1 MADYL
6 LDTCAAIWI
15 MNGDPLRDPA
25 ATELPQALERNGRLV
40 ISPITAWEIAT
51 LVAKKRILLTLR
63 PEVWFSK
70 LCDLPGVTLVDM
82 PPSVLIASTSLPG
95 KTPADPADRI
105 LIATAR
111 EFDYTLVTRD
121 RLLLKYA
128 SSGYVRAMAC

>member
-1 MADYL
+1 MSDYL

-95 KTPADPADRI
+95 KTPTDPADRI

>member
-70 LCDLPGVTLVDM
+70 LCDLPRCN
-82 PPSVLIASTSLPG
+82 PC
-95 KTPADPADRI
+95 R
-105 LIATAR
+105 
-111 EFDYTLVTRD
+111 
-121 RLLLKYA
+121 YA
-128 SSGYVRAMAC
+128 SLSADCFDESPR

>member
-25 ATELPQALERNGRLV
+25 STELPQALERNGRLV
-40 ISPITAWEIAT
+40 ISPITAWETAT

-63 PEVWFSK
+63 PEVWFNK

-128 SSGYVRAMAC
+128 SSGYVRAIAC

>member
-40 ISPITAWEIAT
+40 ISPITAWELAT
-51 LVAKKRILLTLR
+51 LVAKKKILLTLR

>member
-25 ATELPQALERNGRLV
+25 ATELPQSLERNGRLV

-95 KTPADPADRI
+95 KTPTDPADRI

>member
-15 MNGDPLRDPA
+15 MNGDPLRDLA

-40 ISPITAWEIAT
+40 ISPITAWELAT
-51 LVAKKRILLTLR
+51 LVAKKKILLTLR

>member
-1 MADYL
+1 MANYL

-70 LCDLPGVTLVDM
+70 LCDLPGITLVDM

>member
-25 ATELPQALERNGRLV
+25 ATELPQALEHNGRLV

>member
-40 ISPITAWEIAT
+40 ISPITASETAT

-70 LCDLPGVTLVDM
+70 LCELPGVTLIDM

>member
-40 ISPITAWEIAT
+40 ISPITAWETAT

-70 LCDLPGVTLVDM
+70 LCELPGVTLVDM

>member
-1 MADYL
+1 
-6 LDTCAAIWI
+6 
-15 MNGDPLRDPA
+15 
-25 ATELPQALERNGRLV
+25 
-40 ISPITAWEIAT
+40 
-51 LVAKKRILLTLR
+51 
-63 PEVWFSK
+63 
-70 LCDLPGVTLVDM
+70 M

-128 SSGYVRAMAC
+128 SSGYCASYGVLA

>member
-1 MADYL
+1 MANYL

-128 SSGYVRAMAC
+128 SSGYVRAMPC

>member
-25 ATELPQALERNGRLV
+25 ATELPQSLERNGRLV

-63 PEVWFSK
+63 PEVWFNK

-128 SSGYVRAMAC
+128 SSGYVRAIAC

>member
-15 MNGDPLRDPA
+15 MNGDPLQDPA
-25 ATELPQALERNGRLV
+25 ATELPQSLERNGRLV

>member
-1 MADYL
+1 MANYL

-70 LCDLPGVTLVDM
+70 LCELPGVTLVDM

-128 SSGYVRAMAC
+128 SSGYVRAMPC

>member
-6 LDTCAAIWI
+6 LDTYAAIWI

-40 ISPITAWEIAT
+40 ISSITAWEIAT
-51 LVAKKRILLTLR
+51 LVAKKKILLTLR

-70 LCDLPGVTLVDM
+70 LCNLPGVTLVDM

>member
-70 LCDLPGVTLVDM
+70 LCELPGVTLIDM

-128 SSGYVRAMAC
+128 SSGYVRAIAC

>member
-15 MNGDPLRDPA
+15 MNGDPLRGPA

-40 ISPITAWEIAT
+40 ISPITAWETAT

-70 LCDLPGVTLVDM
+70 LCELPGVTLIDM

>member
-40 ISPITAWEIAT
+40 ISPITAWETAT

-63 PEVWFSK
+63 PEVWFNK
-70 LCDLPGVTLVDM
+70 LCDLPSVTLVDM

-128 SSGYVRAMAC
+128 SSGYVRAIAC

>member
-1 MADYL
+1 MANYL

>member
-25 ATELPQALERNGRLV
+25 ATELPQALERNGRLA

-82 PPSVLIASTSLPG
+82 PPPVLIASTSLPG
-95 KTPADPADRI
+95 KTPADLADRI

>member
-40 ISPITAWEIAT
+40 ISPITAWETAT

-63 PEVWFSK
+63 PEVWFNK

>member
-51 LVAKKRILLTLR
+51 LVAKKKILLTLR

>member
-1 MADYL
+1 MANYL

-70 LCDLPGVTLVDM
+70 LCELPGITLVDM

-128 SSGYVRAMAC
+128 SSGYVRAMPC

>member
-15 MNGDPLRDPA
+15 MNGDPLRVPA
-25 ATELPQALERNGRLV
+25 ATKLPQALERNGRLV

-70 LCDLPGVTLVDM
+70 LCNLPGVTLVDM

>member
-1 MADYL
+1 MSDYL

-15 MNGDPLRDPA
+15 MNGDPLQDPA
-25 ATELPQALERNGRLV
+25 ATELPQSLERNGRLV

-63 PEVWFSK
+63 PEVWFRK
-70 LCDLPGVTLVDM
+70 LCDLPSVTLVDM

>member
-1 MADYL
+1 MSDYL

-70 LCDLPGVTLVDM
+70 LCDLPSVTLVEM

-95 KTPADPADRI
+95 KTPTDPADRI

>member
-70 LCDLPGVTLVDM
+70 LCELPGITLIDM

-121 RLLLKYA
+121 HLLLKYA
-128 SSGYVRAMAC
+128 SSGHVRAIAC

>member
-128 SSGYVRAMAC
+128 SSGYVRAIAC

>member
-1 MADYL
+1 MSDYL

-40 ISPITAWEIAT
+40 VSPITAWEIAT

>member
-70 LCDLPGVTLVDM
+70 LCDLPGVTLVEM